1 MRWPALCKAPGASP
15 QLCGGFNKEPTMN
28 LKRLAAAAA
37 LAVAALGSGTAH
49 ATNVALELALV
60 IDVSGSVDATEFNL
74 QRNGYAAAF
83 QNATIGSA
91 IASFSGSG
99 GIAVGVYFFANNVL
113 EVVSWTQ
120 LTSAA
125 DAFNFGTLLGGLA
138 NPPNGT
144 PAIGGSTLGNSTNI
158 AEGMD
163 RARQGMAGNSF
174 TGNRLVMDVSGDG
187 IQNTTRNGDASCFG
201 APCLTDLQAA
211 RDAAAV
217 AGIVVNG
224 LAITD
229 DVSDLDTY
237 YATNLQSGVGS
248 FVLDTTFAT
257 FSTAVASKIG
267 REITGTVPE
276 PTSLALAGLAL
287 AGLGAARR
295 RRMA

>member
-1 MRWPALCKAPGASP
+1 
-15 QLCGGFNKEPTMN
+15 MN

-37 LAVAALGSGTAH
+37 LSVAALSGGTAH

-60 IDVSGSVDATEFNL
+60 IDVSGSVDPTEFNL

-99 GIAVGVYFFANNVL
+99 GIAVGVYFFANNVMQA
-113 EVVSWTQ
+113 VSWTQ

-125 DAFNFGTLLGGLA
+125 DAFAFGTTLGGLSEPLSTNA
-138 NPPNGT
+138 
-144 PAIGGSTLGNSTNI
+144 AIGIAGTTLGSATNI

-163 RARQGMAGNSF
+163 RAREGMAANSF
-174 TGNRLVMDVSGDG
+174 TGTRLVMDVSGDG
-187 IQNTTRNGDASCFG
+187 IQNTTRNGEAT
-201 APCLTDLQAA
+201 CLGLGCVDDLQAA
-211 RDAAAV
+211 RDAAAL

-229 DVSDLDTY
+229 DVATLDAY
-237 YATNLQSGVGS
+237 YAANLQSGIGS

-257 FSTAVASKIG
+257 FSTAVATKIG

-295 RRMA
+295 RRAA

>member
-1 MRWPALCKAPGASP
+1 
-15 QLCGGFNKEPTMN
+15 MN
-28 LKRLAAAAA
+28 LKRLAATAA
-37 LAVAALGSGTAH
+37 LSVAALGGGTAH

-60 IDVSGSVDATEFNL
+60 IDVSGSVNATEFSL
-74 QRNGYAAAF
+74 QRDGYRAAF
-83 QNATIGSA
+83 QNAAIGNA
-91 IASFSGSG
+91 IATFSGSG
-99 GIAVGVYFFANNVL
+99 GIAVGVYFFANNVMQA
-113 EVVSWTQ
+113 VSWTQ

-125 DAFNFGTLLGGLA
+125 DAFAFGTTLGGLSEPLSTA
-138 NPPNGT
+138 T
-144 PAIGGSTLGNSTNI
+144 AIGVPGTTLGTSTNI

-163 RARQGMAGNSF
+163 RAREGMAANGF

-187 IQNTTRNGDASCFG
+187 IQNTSRDGNVSCSG
-201 APCLTDLQAA
+201 APCLTDLHAA
-211 RDAAAV
+211 RDAAAL

-229 DVSDLDTY
+229 DVANLDTY
-237 YATNLQSGVGS
+237 YAANLQTGLGS

-257 FSTAVASKIG
+257 FSAAVATKIG

-295 RRMA
+295 RRAA

>member
-1 MRWPALCKAPGASP
+1 
-15 QLCGGFNKEPTMN
+15 MN

-37 LAVAALGSGTAH
+37 FSFTALGGGAAH

-74 QRNGYAAAF
+74 QRDGYRAAF
-83 QNATIGSA
+83 QNVNIGNA

-99 GIAVGVYFFANNVL
+99 GIAVGVYFFANNVIQA
-113 EVVSWTQ
+113 VSWTQ
-120 LTSAA
+120 LVTAA
-125 DAFNFGTLLGGLA
+125 DSFAFGATLGALTEPLS
-138 NPPNGT
+138 T
-144 PAIGGSTLGNSTNI
+144 LPAIGAAGTTLGTQTNI

-163 RARQGMAGNSF
+163 RAREGMAANGY

-187 IQNTTRNGDASCFG
+187 FQNTTRNGNASCAG
-201 APCLTDLQAA
+201 AACLTDLQGA
-211 RDAAAV
+211 RDAAAL

-229 DVSDLDTY
+229 DEATLDTY
-237 YATNLQSGVGS
+237 YAANLQTGLGS

-257 FSTAVASKIG
+257 FRTAVATKIG

-295 RRMA
+295 RRAA